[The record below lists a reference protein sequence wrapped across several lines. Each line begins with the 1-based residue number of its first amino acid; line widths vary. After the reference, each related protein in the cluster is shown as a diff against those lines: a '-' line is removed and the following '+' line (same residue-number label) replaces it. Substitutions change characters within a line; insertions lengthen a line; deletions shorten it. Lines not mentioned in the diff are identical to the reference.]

1 VATATVADVTPVE
14 APVAQPEVVE
24 VAEAQPLT
32 ETTEDAVDPSR
43 PARRKKK

>member
-1 VATATVADVTPVE
+1 VAPVE
-14 APVAQPEVVE
+14 ALVEQPEVVE

-32 ETTEDAVDPSR
+32 ETPEGTEDAVDPSR